1 MFYNS
6 NYLRWGLYSV
16 LAGHGGVK
24 ETVVFV
30 AHEVLKGR
38 SLVRQCVWI
47 QHITEECLFG
57 KSVETI
63 ESLYM

>member
-6 NYLRWGLYSV
+6 HYLRWGLYSV

-38 SLVRQCVWI
+38 TLVRQCVWI
-47 QHITEECLFG
+47 QHIT
-57 KSVETI
+57 
-63 ESLYM
+63 